1 VVVTCSTCTS
11 MRRAT
16 VFEQCV
22 RRPTTSIAQPFM
34 VLFDLFL
41 CPLLFKAAYIRE
53 GGLVWFKQPNLS
65 LFSFLFLFSLL
76 PLIFAPNPLQNYK
89 VVYHLFFYV
98 SVSPQSLNLVFFFQ
112 FHPSILSWLG
122 IGFHNFF
129 SITLS

>member
-1 VVVTCSTCTS
+1 

-41 CPLLFKAAYIRE
+41 CPLLLKAAYIRE
-53 GGLVWFKQPNLS
+53 EGLVWFKQPNLS
-65 LFSFLFLFSLL
+65 FVPFLFSLL
-76 PLIFAPNPLQNYK
+76 PLIFTPNPLQNYK

-122 IGFHNFF
+122 IEFHDFF

>member
-1 VVVTCSTCTS
+1 
-11 MRRAT
+11 
-16 VFEQCV
+16 V

-65 LFSFLFLFSLL
+65 LFSFPFLFSLL

-98 SVSPQSLNLVFFFQ
+98 SVSPQSLNLVFFFNFILQ
-112 FHPSILSWLG
+112 F
-122 IGFHNFF
+122 
-129 SITLS
+129 